1 MIYHDTQ
8 TIVIIIIL
16 LHSGM
21 SYFGS
26 ILQTLFN
33 QYAVPNGKTRT
44 KILFLKNKERIDLGM
59 ACVTPPLKKAKK
71 EGEMPLPSLGL
82 ISLKNL
88 GMVVVVVE
96 EEEEEEFFFQ
106 RSVSQLPCT
115 HRRSVSQLLCTQS
128 YVCGYFCE
136 LLGSIILSACLV

>member
-16 LHSGM
+16 LHTGM
-21 SYFGS
+21 SYFWS
-26 ILQTLFN
+26 ILQNPFSTN
-33 QYAVPNGKTRT
+33 AVPNGKIRT
-44 KILFLKNKERIDLGM
+44 KILFLKNKRRIDLGM

-88 GMVVVVVE
+88 GTVVK
-96 EEEEEEFFFQ
+96 EEEEEEFFF
-106 RSVSQLPCT
+106 SGL
-115 HRRSVSQLLCTQS
+115 
-128 YVCGYFCE
+128 F
-136 LLGSIILSACLV
+136 LSSHVLIGGLYISAPVYSKLRLWVFL

>member
-1 MIYHDTQ
+1 
-8 TIVIIIIL
+8 
-16 LHSGM
+16 M

-96 EEEEEEFFFQ
+96 EEEEEEFFF
-106 RSVSQLPCT
+106 SGL
-115 HRRSVSQLLCTQS
+115 
-128 YVCGYFCE
+128 F
-136 LLGSIILSACLV
+136 LSSHVLIGGLYLSSCVLKVTFVGIFVNC